1 MLNKNFIVRF
11 SNIIYIFLFSIILS
25 ENFPVI
31 DIMVNGNQDSRIN
44 IIFLGDG
51 YTEDQMNDF
60 ILDVEDVTTGL
71 FNLNISIIQLLKYF
85 KP

>member
-71 FNLNISIIQLLKYF
+71 FNRNISNTHFLKYDN
-85 KP
+85 